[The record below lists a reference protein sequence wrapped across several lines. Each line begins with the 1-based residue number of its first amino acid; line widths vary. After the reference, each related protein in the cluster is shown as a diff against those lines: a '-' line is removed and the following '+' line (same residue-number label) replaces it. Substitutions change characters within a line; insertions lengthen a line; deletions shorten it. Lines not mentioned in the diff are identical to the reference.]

1 MIYYETV
8 DLVKYY
14 NDVSR
19 PYLIPIDIF
28 IMLFLVPLTVVFLIT
43 VFKRFDRRQQ
53 LLWLYIT
60 FILSLFLSLCIYKLE
75 EQQWT
80 NELPDLVVSKYNKCV
95 NKDRVLSDLENDEL
109 MKNETNYLKVRN
121 IIKNYKA

>member
-19 PYLIPIDIF
+19 PYLIPVDIF

-75 EQQWT
+75 EQRWI
-80 NELPDLVVSKYNKCV
+80 NELPDLVVSKYNKCI